1 MRAAY
6 LNSSIGEYRLVDF
19 IGEGGMGEVY
29 RAVHGTIGRVVAVK
43 VLTHAA
49 QSTGFI
55 ERFRNE
61 ARIQASLHHPNI
73 AALYDFQEIHGRP
86 CIIMEYVDGHV
97 LMDRIAGWG
106 ALQVN
111 EALYVLRAIAEA
123 MEYVHNQGVVH
134 RDIKSN
140 NIKISSTGEVKLLDF
155 GIAKG
160 NASPSLTMTGD
171 VIGTLQY
178 LSPEQI
184 KGGVADS
191 RSDIWAMGVL
201 LYEMVTARLPF
212 DSTTLGDLF
221 NKISK
226 ASYPTPTTL
235 NPSLP
240 REVEAIVSRCLRKNP
255 ADRYQNAGAL
265 VRDINQILTIAPA
278 SRSSDRS
285 ESSPP
290 ISQRKKSTG
299 KLAAAASL
307 IIGVLALGIY
317 FVIPSDPEPP
327 SPPANKNAA
336 TPAKPQRPVKS
347 VQIESV
353 EGPAEVY
360 LNGQRVG
367 TTPYKLNAPV
377 GERVRLVLKR
387 EGFNDRQEEFD
398 VTERNV
404 YTFSMNKKE

>member
-29 RAVHGTIGRVVAVK
+29 RAVHCTIGRVVAVK
-43 VLTHAA
+43 VLTHEAPSA
-49 QSTGFI
+49 SFI

-61 ARIQASLHHPNI
+61 ARIQASLHHRNI
-73 AALYDFQEIHGRP
+73 AALYDFQELHGKP
-86 CIIMEYVDGHV
+86 CIIMEYVDGQV
-97 LMDRIAGWG
+97 LMDRIEGWG
-106 ALQVN
+106 ALPVN
-111 EALYVLRAIAEA
+111 EALYVLKAVAEA
-123 MEYVHNQGVVH
+123 IDYVHGQGVVH

-140 NIKISSTGEVKLLDF
+140 NIKISSLGEVKLLDF
-155 GIAKG
+155 GIAKAG
-160 NASPSLTMTGD
+160 TSPSLTLTGD
-171 VIGTLQY
+171 VIGTLHY

-201 LYEMVTARLPF
+201 LYEMVTGRLPF
-212 DSTTLGDLF
+212 DSTTLGDLC

-226 ASYPTPTTL
+226 ASYAMPTTV

-240 REVEAIVSRCLRKNP
+240 REVEAIVSRCLRKN
-255 ADRYQNAGAL
+255 ATDRYQTAGNLIKDIQQIETRSPVSPAASE
-265 VRDINQILTIAPA
+265 VRPSAGRRKMSMAKLSVAASFVIAILAFGIYLAIPSEPA
-278 SRSSDRS
+278 S
-285 ESSPP
+285 SSP
-290 ISQRKKSTG
+290 
-299 KLAAAASL
+299 A
-307 IIGVLALGIY
+307 
-317 FVIPSDPEPP
+317 
-327 SPPANKNAA
+327 PANKNVA
-336 TPAKPQRPVKS
+336 TVVNPLRPVKS
-347 VQIESV
+347 LRIEAV

-367 TTPYKLNAPV
+367 TTPYKLDAPV

-387 EGFNDRQEEFD
+387 EGFDDRQEEFD

-404 YTFSMNKKE
+404 YTFSLNKKQ

>member
-1 MRAAY
+1 
-6 LNSSIGEYRLVDF
+6 
-19 IGEGGMGEVY
+19 
-29 RAVHGTIGRVVAVK
+29 
-43 VLTHAA
+43 
-49 QSTGFI
+49 
-55 ERFRNE
+55 
-61 ARIQASLHHPNI
+61 
-73 AALYDFQEIHGRP
+73 
-86 CIIMEYVDGHV
+86 MEYVDGQV

-106 ALQVN
+106 ALPVN
-111 EALYVLRAIAEA
+111 EALYVLRAVAEA
-123 MEYVHNQGVVH
+123 IEYVHNQGVVH

-212 DSTTLGDLF
+212 DATTLGDLF

-265 VRDINQILTIAPA
+265 IREINQVLTVAPA
-278 SRSSDRS
+278 SRSTDK
-285 ESSPP
+285 SSGPP
-290 ISQRKKSTG
+290 TGSQGKKNVA
-299 KLAAAASL
+299 KLSAAASL
-307 IIGVLALGIY
+307 VLAVLAVAVY
-317 FVIPSDPEPP
+317 LVIPSDPGPGTA
-327 SPPANKNAA
+327 PANKNAA
-336 TPAKPQRPVKS
+336 PAKPQRPVKS
-347 VQIESV
+347 VQIESI

-367 TTPYKLNAPV
+367 TTPYKLDAPV